1 MVVGIDR
8 RARVPARRNRCGEGT
23 RRRGPGHD
31 VRAAP
36 RTGPI
41 ETLIAEY
48 GLPAIFLGAGLEGET
63 VAILAGVIAHA
74 GTLGFWPVVVAVA
87 LGSFVADQIWFACGR
102 YFRGS
107 RLVRRIS
114 ARPFFA
120 KALQAFERR
129 PVLFTFGFRF
139 VYGFR
144 TVSPIAIGTTQLSTA
159 RFVIINAAA
168 AATWALV
175 FVSAGYWFGNAIE
188 SVFGTLRSNHRL
200 LVGAAG
206 ALLLVGALAFWT
218 RRKWLPDGL

>member
-1 MVVGIDR
+1 M
-8 RARVPARRNRCGEGT
+8 
-23 RRRGPGHD
+23 RRGPQRRGTGHD
-31 VRAAP
+31 VRTAP
-36 RTGPI
+36 RTSPI

-74 GTLGFWPVVVAVA
+74 GTLGFWPVVLAVA

-120 KALQAFERR
+120 KALTAFERR

-159 RFVIINAAA
+159 RFVLINAAA